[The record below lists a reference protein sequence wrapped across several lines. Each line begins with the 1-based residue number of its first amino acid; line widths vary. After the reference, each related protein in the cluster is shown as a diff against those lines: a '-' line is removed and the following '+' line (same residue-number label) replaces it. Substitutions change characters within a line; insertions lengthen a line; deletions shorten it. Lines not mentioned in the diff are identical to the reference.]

1 MQICLFTDDV
11 AVFINGQ
18 LTQIKLLFIKMSPLI
33 KYLPIRSAPSIDN
46 SCCYK
51 PRNIQVLQKDRLR
64 FDKIIPK
71 KAEKGKKIKKRG

>member
-33 KYLPIRSAPSIDN
+33 KYLPIRSALIIAVVTNQETSRCCRKID
-46 SCCYK
+46 SDLTK
-51 PRNIQVLQKDRLR
+51 
-64 FDKIIPK
+64 
-71 KAEKGKKIKKRG
+71 